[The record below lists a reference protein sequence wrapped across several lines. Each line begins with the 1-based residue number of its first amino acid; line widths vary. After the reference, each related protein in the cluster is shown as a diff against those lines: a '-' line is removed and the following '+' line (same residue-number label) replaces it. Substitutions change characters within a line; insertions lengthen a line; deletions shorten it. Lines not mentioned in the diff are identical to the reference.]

1 MCSDRLDTDFPDID
15 LSQLDTSD
23 FDSVNCLS
31 ELQWC
36 NDQPADASPA
46 SIHYSTA
53 DELFEV
59 GLFHQN
65 TVLLYCA
72 TDAFY
77 QLQAAINIHQNNTI
91 CIYVSH
97 MFLNEKTPINKIH
110 QWTDWDLMPL
120 VHLEVHAQ
128 CVRSAHAKLN
138 AQTSACRRKESP
150 SLTNSNPDCFRF
162 KDNPH
167 RWQSE
172 ALILTV
178 KFSNPI
184 CQLAPRSQQQWF
196 SNNII
201 LWIFQKLIYA

>member
-59 GLFHQN
+59 GLLHQN
-65 TVLLYCA
+65 TVLLNCA

-77 QLQAAINIHQNNTI
+77 QLQAAINIHQKYTI
-91 CIYVSH
+91 CIYGSH
-97 MFLNEKTPINKIH
+97 VFLNKKTHINCIY
-110 QWTDWDLMPL
+110 QWTDWNLVPL
-120 VHLEVHAQ
+120 VHLEVHAKG
-128 CVRSAHAKLN
+128 VRSTNAKLN
-138 AQTSACRRKESP
+138 AQTSSCRRKESP

-162 KDNPH
+162 KGNPH

-172 ALILTV
+172 AIILTV
-178 KFSNPI
+178 KFSNPF
-184 CQLAPRSQQQWF
+184 CQLAPRTQRQWF
-196 SNNII
+196 SNNIV
-201 LWIFQKLIYA
+201 LWTSFKS